1 MTLQQLKYVIEVAK
15 NRSISKAAQRLFI
28 SQPSLSN
35 AIKELENELGITIF
49 SRTNKG
55 IVITSEGAKFLG
67 YARQVIEQTD
77 LLENQYFN
85 TAQPTQQHFSVSAQH
100 YAFAVSAFVKLLKD
114 YDRDEYEFT
123 LRETR
128 TYEIIDDVREL
139 RSEIGIL
146 YLNDFNRQVI
156 SKFLREGSLTFH
168 KLFEADPHVFISSTN
183 PLAAQEYVTLEDLNP
198 FPYLSFEQGD
208 YNSFYFSEE
217 VLSTISRPKNIHVSD
232 RATLFNLLIGLNG
245 YTISTGIISYDI
257 NDDDIVALPLK
268 VDERITVGY
277 ITRKNIANSPLAT
290 IYIDYLKET
299 ILNE

>member
-1 MTLQQLKYVIEVAK
+1 MTLQQLKYVIEVAR

-55 IVITSEGAKFLG
+55 IVITSEGTKFLG

-85 TAQPTQQHFSVSAQH
+85 TAQPPQLHFSVSAQH

-128 TYEIIDDVREL
+128 TYEIIDDVRDL

-156 SKFLREGSLTFH
+156 SKFLREGNLTFN
-168 KLFEADPHVFISSTN
+168 KLFEANPHVFISSTN
-183 PLAAQEYVTLEDLNP
+183 PLAAQKYVTLEDLNP

-257 NDDDIVALPLK
+257 NDNDIVALPLK
-268 VDERITVGY
+268 VNERITVGY
-277 ITRKNIANSPLAT
+277 ITRKNVTNSPLAT